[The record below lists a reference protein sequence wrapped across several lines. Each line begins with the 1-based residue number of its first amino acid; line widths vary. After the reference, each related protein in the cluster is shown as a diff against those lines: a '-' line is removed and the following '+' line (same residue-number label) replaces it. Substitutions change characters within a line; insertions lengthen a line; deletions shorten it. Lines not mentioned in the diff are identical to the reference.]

1 MEVVSILVSML
12 PPFSSVWFWRESHLM
27 SSLRTAAPGH
37 CMRQCSQ
44 RHACHIVLCL
54 LAKEST

>member
-27 SSLRTAAPGH
+27 LSFRTAAPGTL
-37 CMRQCSQ
+37 
-44 RHACHIVLCL
+44 HASMLTAARLPYCTLP
-54 LAKEST
+54 AS